1 VTSLISCRDLTA
13 GYGRG
18 SAIRGVDL
26 EVKPGEVVALL
37 GPNGA
42 GKTTTLLALTGVL
55 PVSKGEV
62 SWLGAPSKAPLNR
75 RARQGLAYV
84 SEGRS
89 VFHRL
94 TVRQNLAL
102 AHKGDL
108 DRALELF
115 PELRELMGR
124 RAGLLSGGEQQMLT
138 LGRALSRPTK
148 LLMADELSLGLA
160 PLTVGRLL
168 SAVRKAADEGMG
180 ALLVEQHVHRV
191 LEIADRV
198 YVLRQGVIQFVGTSE
213 TARGNIDEI
222 RGMYLAG
229 STATAVDGEEPHG
242 EDSVGADRQ

>member
-1 VTSLISCRDLTA
+1 MTQLISCRGLTA
-13 GYGRG
+13 GYGHG
-18 SAIRGVDL
+18 SAIRGIDL
-26 EVKPGEVVALL
+26 EVGSGEIVALL

-55 PVSKGEV
+55 PISAGEV
-62 SWLGAPSKAPLNR
+62 SWLGSPSRAPLHR

-102 AHKGDL
+102 ARQGDL
-108 DRALELF
+108 ERALDTF
-115 PELRELMGR
+115 PELGDLLGR

-138 LGRALSRPTK
+138 LARALSRPTR

-160 PLTVGRLL
+160 PRTVGRLL
-168 SAVRKAADEGMG
+168 QAVRKAADEGMG

-191 LEIADRV
+191 MEVADRV
-198 YVLRQGVIQFVGTSE
+198 YVLRQGVITMSGTAE

-222 RGMYLAG
+222 RGMYLSG
-229 STATAVDGEEPHG
+229 PTKNGTGK
-242 EDSVGADRQ
+242 Q